1 MKIPHLRWLM
11 VSLIFLATVINYI
24 DRQTVSVL
32 KTAISTDL
40 GLSNADY
47 AAIQNSFLLM
57 YGISQMVS
65 GRLYDRIGTRLGFV
79 FSIVVWSAAAVAHA
93 FARTPGMFKLFRGVL
108 GFGEAGN
115 WPGAAKV
122 VGEWFPVKERALGMG
137 IFNTGAAVGSAVSP
151 PIIAWL
157 AIAYGWRFTFIV
169 TGLLGFGWL
178 ALWLLMFRVPEKH
191 PWITE
196 AERAHILSD
205 RGGGGAGDIDWRPGW
220 GRLLTYRQTW
230 AVVVGRFITDPIWWL
245 YIFWLP
251 SYFQEARGFSL
262 QQIGW
267 SAWLPFLCAGVGALG
282 GGWASGYLIQ
292 RGWSVDRARKTV
304 MAFGALL
311 TPAGIL
317 AMRAES
323 PYTALLLMGLV
334 LFGFQVWI
342 NNVQTLPSDFF
353 PKSAVASVFGLG
365 GTSAAIASVMY
376 NWGTGRVVDA
386 MGYSPMFVV
395 AGILGPLGLVA
406 TLLLAGAHRADRP
419 IGAQAVGPRTPGLKT
434 RGSHVTRQPRGRRR
448 PPRLA
453 GEADTVE
460 G

>member
-1 MKIPHLRWLM
+1 MMKFPGLRWLM
-11 VSLIFLATVINYI
+11 IGLIFLATVINYI

-47 AAIQNSFLLM
+47 AAIQNSFLVL

-65 GRLYDRIGTRLGFV
+65 GRLYDRIGTRLGFI
-79 FSIVVWSAAAVAHA
+79 FSIVVWSGAAIAHA
-93 FARTPGMFKLFRGVL
+93 FARTAGEFRLFRAVL

-115 WPGAAKV
+115 WPGAAKL

-137 IFNTGAAVGSAVSP
+137 IFNAGAALGGAVSP

-157 AIAYGWRFTFIV
+157 ALAYGWRVTFVV
-169 TGLLGFGWL
+169 TGVLGF
-178 ALWLLMFRVPEKH
+178 AWLLVWVVLYRVPEQH

-196 AERAHILSD
+196 AERVHILSD
-205 RGGGGAGDIDWRPGW
+205 RATNSAQQVNWKPGW
-220 GRLLTYRQTW
+220 MTLLTYRQTW

-262 QQIGW
+262 QQIGM
-267 SAWLPFLCAGVGALG
+267 SAWLPFLCAGIGALG
-282 GGWASGYLIQ
+282 GGWASGFLIQ
-292 RGWSVDRARKTV
+292 RGWTVDRARKTV
-304 MAFGALL
+304 MGVGALL
-311 TPAGIL
+311 MPAGIL
-317 AMRAES
+317 AMRAQS
-323 PYTALLLMGLV
+323 PYTALVLMGIV

-342 NNVQTLPSDFF
+342 NNLQTLPSDVF

-365 GTSAAIASVMY
+365 GTSAAIASVLF

-386 MGYSPMFVV
+386 MGYTPMFVI
-395 AGILGPLGLVA
+395 AGVLGPLGLVA
-406 TLLLAGAHRADRP
+406 TLLL
-419 IGAQAVGPRTPGLKT
+419 VGRVAPLKASEL
-434 RGSHVTRQPRGRRR
+434 R
-448 PPRLA
+448 
-453 GEADTVE
+453 
-460 G
+460 

>member
-1 MKIPHLRWLM
+1 MLETSESPRTEKRRPGTGLKIRGLRWLII
-11 VSLIFLATVINYI
+11 SLIFLATVVNYI

-47 AAIQNSFLLM
+47 AAIQNSFLIL

-65 GRLYDRIGTRLGFV
+65 GRLYDRIGTRLGFI

-93 FARTPGMFKLFRGVL
+93 FARTAAQFKLFRGTL

-137 IFNTGAAVGSAVSP
+137 IFNSGAALGGAVSP
-151 PIIAWL
+151 PIIAWIAL
-157 AIAYGWRFTFIV
+157 AYGWRSTFLV
-169 TGLLGFGWL
+169 TGALGFGWL
-178 ALWLLMFRVPEKH
+178 VLWLLLFRAPERH

-196 AERAHILSD
+196 EERAHIVSD
-205 RGGGGAGDIDWRPGW
+205 RAASAGAEPADWRPGW

-262 QQIGW
+262 AQVGM

-282 GGWASGYLIQ
+282 GGWASGFLIE
-292 RGWSVDRARKTV
+292 RGWSVDAARKTV
-304 MAFGALL
+304 MSLGALL

-317 AMRAES
+317 AMRAAS
-323 PYTALLLMGLV
+323 PYTALFLMGVV
-334 LFGFQVWI
+334 LFGFQMWI
-342 NNVQTLPSDFF
+342 NNLQTLPSDIF
-353 PKSAVASVFGLG
+353 PRSAVGSVFGLG
-365 GTSAAIASVMY
+365 GTSAALASVLY

-386 MGYSPMFVV
+386 VGYAPVFVV
-395 AGILGPLGLVA
+395 AGILGPLGLAA
-406 TLLLAGAHRADRP
+406 TVLLAGRITP
-419 IGAQAVGPRTPGLKT
+419 IPSRDL
-434 RGSHVTRQPRGRRR
+434 R
-448 PPRLA
+448 
-453 GEADTVE
+453 
-460 G
+460 

>member
-1 MKIPHLRWLM
+1 MKFPGLRWLII
-11 VSLIFLATVINYI
+11 SLIFLATVINYI
-24 DRQTVSVL
+24 DRQTLSVL
-32 KTAISTDL
+32 KTAISADL

-47 AAIQNSFLLM
+47 AAIQNSFLLL

-79 FSIVVWSAAAVAHA
+79 FSIVVWSAAAIAHA
-93 FARTPGMFKLFRGVL
+93 FARTAAQFKIFRGVL

-122 VGEWFPVKERALGMG
+122 VGEWFPVRERALGMG
-137 IFNTGAAVGSAVSP
+137 IFNTGAALGGAVSP

-157 AIAYGWRFTFIV
+157 ALTWGWRSTFIV
-169 TGLLGFGWL
+169 TGTLGFGWL
-178 ALWLLMFRVPEKH
+178 LLWLLIFRSPERH
-191 PWITE
+191 PWITDG
-196 AERAHILSD
+196 ERAHILAD
-205 RGGGGAGDIDWRPGW
+205 RLTNASQETEWRPGW
-220 GRLLTYRQTW
+220 SALLKYRQTW

-262 QQIGW
+262 QQIGM
-267 SAWLPFLCAGVGALG
+267 SAWLPFLCAGIGALG
-282 GGWASGYLIQ
+282 GGWASGFLIQ

-323 PYTALLLMGLV
+323 PYSALLLMGVV

-342 NNVQTLPSDFF
+342 NNLQTLPSDFF
-353 PKSAVASVFGLG
+353 PKSAVGSVFGLG
-365 GTSAAIASVMY
+365 GTAAAVASVLY

-386 MGYSPMFVV
+386 LGYAPVFVV
-395 AGILGPLGLVA
+395 AGLLGPLGLGL
-406 TLLLAGAHRADRP
+406 TLLLAGRVAP
-419 IGAQAVGPRTPGLKT
+419 LKASEL
-434 RGSHVTRQPRGRRR
+434 R
-448 PPRLA
+448 
-453 GEADTVE
+453 
-460 G
+460 

>member
-1 MKIPHLRWLM
+1 MQIPRLRWLM
-11 VSLIFLATVINYI
+11 IGLIFCATLINYI

-32 KTAISTDL
+32 KTAISRDL

-47 AAIQNSFLLM
+47 AAIQNAFLIC

-65 GRLYDRIGTRLGFV
+65 GRIFDAIGTRLGFIL
-79 FSIVVWSAAAVAHA
+79 SIVVWSAAALAHA
-93 FARTPGMFKLFRGVL
+93 AARSALQFKLFRAIL

-115 WPGAAKV
+115 WPGAAKA

-137 IFNTGAAVGSAVSP
+137 IFNTGAAVGSAVSA
-151 PIIAWL
+151 PIVAWL
-157 AIAYGWRFTFIV
+157 ATAYGWRPAFII

-178 ALWLLMFRVPEKH
+178 ALWLALYRIPREH
-191 PWITE
+191 PWITPE
-196 AERAHILSD
+196 ERDYIASD
-205 RGGGGAGDIDWRPGW
+205 QEPSEREGDVTWRPGW
-220 GRLLTYRQTW
+220 GRLLAYRQTW
-230 AVVVGRFITDPIWWL
+230 AVVLGRFITDPIWWL

-262 QQIGW
+262 QQVGM
-267 SAWLPFLCAGVGALG
+267 SAWFPFLAAGFGALG
-282 GGWASGYLIQ
+282 GGWASGYLIA

-304 MAFGALL
+304 MAVGALL

-323 PYTALLLMGLV
+323 PYAALALMGVV

-365 GTSAAIASVMY
+365 GTSAAIASVLY
-376 NWGTGRVVDA
+376 NWNTGRVVDVL
-386 MGYSPMFVV
+386 GYTPVFVV
-395 AGILGPLGLVA
+395 AGALGPIGLVV
-406 TLLLAGAHRADRP
+406 TLLLAGRIGP
-419 IGAQAVGPRTPGLKT
+419 IPRSQL
-434 RGSHVTRQPRGRRR
+434 R
-448 PPRLA
+448 
-453 GEADTVE
+453 
-460 G
+460 